1 MCFGV
6 TYLSEN
12 ILDFKWFK
20 QILSYTQHAL
30 EIALFLLWWL
40 SSMLTSF
47 SEFYLL
53 GHQFLFTA
61 SIKVLYGH
69 LSILHYTAALGFLH
83 VDDPWCIV
91 LGCTNLILGQLPCLW
106 PILHN
111 GVQDCVSS
119 GTANIYYLLN
129 PEYRELFLLPQK
141 CYLSSNQ
148 IPMIFH
154 FYWIAVW
161 IIHPPSFFFFPISLK
176 VPLSYKDCLELT
188 MLLFNYP
195 SQWLGAFPVPD

>member
-12 ILDFKWFK
+12 TLDFKWRK

-30 EIALFLLWWL
+30 ESALFLLWWL

-47 SEFYLL
+47 SELYLL
-53 GHQFLFTA
+53 GHQFIFTA

-69 LSILHYTAALGFLH
+69 LSILRYTAALGFLH

-91 LGCTNLILGQLPCLW
+91 LECTNLILGQLPCLW

-111 GVQDCVSS
+111 GVLDCVSS
-119 GTANIYYLLN
+119 STANIYYLLN

-148 IPMIFH
+148 IPVIFH
-154 FYWIAVW
+154 FYRIAVW
-161 IIHPPSFFFFPISLK
+161 IIHPPSFFFSNLTQSS
-176 VPLSYKDCLELT
+176 PLL
-188 MLLFNYP
+188 
-195 SQWLGAFPVPD
+195 